1 MQIDLLIIVVSLTLQ
16 VANVILAL
24 RLIVRTRRYLA
35 GGVIISAV
43 LLMVIRRT
51 LSLDRYLSGAG
62 FGTDIAAES
71 VALFVSFLF
80 LIGILYM
87 TRIIEAE
94 ILLRREKENLIADL
108 KNALAEIKTL
118 EGIIP
123 ICSSCKRIRDDQ
135 GNWNRL
141 ENYIRERSDVEF
153 SHGLCSECAVK
164 LYPDYARDPGDKDAR
179 P

>member
-1 MQIDLLIIVVSLTLQ
+1 MQIALLIIVASLTLQ
-16 VANVILAL
+16 AANVILAL

-43 LLMVIRRT
+43 LLMVCRRT
-51 LSLDRYLSGAG
+51 LSLYRHLSGAG
-62 FGTDIAAES
+62 FRTDIAAES

-80 LIGILYM
+80 LIGILYT

-123 ICSSCKRIRDDQ
+123 ICSSCKKIRDDQ

-141 ENYIRERSDVEF
+141 ENYIRERSDAEF
-153 SHGLCSECAVK
+153 SHGLCPECAVK